1 MALGHGA
8 AFRQGKTPFGQSA
21 MGQIRYGLGFGPPSA
36 GDQPQ
41 RFRGENAIYRASGIT
56 ILSCVI
62 LAALSNLLPAA
73 VNAHWP
79 LLFTFEAVAV
89 VAFGVSWF
97 TKGRTIHGLRARIRK
112 GTPAAEPVAVMQ

>member
-1 MALGHGA
+1 M
-8 AFRQGKTPFGQSA
+8 TPPGQNA
-21 MGQIRYGLGFGPPSA
+21 IGQIRYGLGFGQPRA

-41 RFRGENAIYRASGIT
+41 RYTGENAIYRASVT

-62 LAALSNLLPAA
+62 LAVLSNLLPAP

-97 TKGRTIHGLRARIRK
+97 TKGRTIHGIRARIRK
-112 GTPAAEPVAVMQ
+112 DTPAAEPVAAMR